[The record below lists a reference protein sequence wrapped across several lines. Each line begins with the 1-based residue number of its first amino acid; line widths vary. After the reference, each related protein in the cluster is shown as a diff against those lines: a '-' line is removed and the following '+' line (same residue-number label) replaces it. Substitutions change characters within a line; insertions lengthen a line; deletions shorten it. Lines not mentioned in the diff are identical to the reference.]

1 MHRRHHLALAR
12 RQQAL
17 LRRSASLRDAL
28 GQQSQALTAPLARV
42 DQLRLGMQW
51 LGRHRILPLLVLA
64 WLGLRRPLRVLR
76 RLPRLY
82 TLSQLALRAWRW
94 ISRRRLPRTR

>member
-28 GQQSQALTAPLARV
+28 GQQSLALTAPLARA

-51 LGRHRILPLLVLA
+51 LGRNPVLPLLVLA
-64 WLGLRRPLRVLR
+64 WLGLRRPWRALR

-82 TLSQLALRAWRW
+82 ALSQLTLRAWHW
-94 ISRRRLPRTR
+94 IGSRSPRQT